1 LTKSAV
7 RIVKKG
13 RLGHETHPT
22 PNLSHANPLA
32 FSGFALKVLGCSS
45 LTSPDLAPLFFV

>member
-1 LTKSAV
+1 LTKAAV

-13 RLGHETHPT
+13 RLGHKIHST

-32 FSGFALKVLGCSS
+32 FSGFALKV
-45 LTSPDLAPLFFV
+45 